1 MLCALAREAIR
12 ERLEL
17 PLPWTVRVENSLGT
31 GGKDLHA
38 ADLMAVD
45 GRICHVLLPL
55 IGQIADPDHSP
66 PYGRSGNSRCMSA
79 SSRSWLLYTKQL
91 PICMWPAVWTSSPC
105 GNSICCV

>member
-66 PYGRSGNSRCMSA
+66 PSRILRA
-79 SSRSWLLYTKQL
+79 FVDFQVRYPFLGQ
-91 PICMWPAVWTSSPC
+91 AR
-105 GNSICCV
+105 